1 MLMFIYFRWLN
12 MNMLAKRVCI
22 TIYPE
27 EWETLRKKAKESGLP
42 LSRYLVLRALNKLA
56 VK

>member
-1 MLMFIYFRWLN
+1 